1 MRWSI
6 ATLLQDVTF
15 NIWRDYTEGM
25 DPTASVTGAGFI
37 PGGLLEYLD
46 VDVTEGTQYCYLVT
60 QAEGT
65 TETDP
70 SNEACA
76 TPSAPPVVAGPTDL
90 TGSSSGFNVS
100 LSWTPPVMEEGFVEG
115 IGTPSSTRQGGD
127 DISTATVIT
136 ELTQLEGTNVGYFD
150 DYDEDCGSGTSTS
163 GDVVY
168 AFTPTATMAVDLSTC
183 YSDYDTKIFVYEN
196 EAGNLA
202 STTAGGPA
210 SACSDDNIWPGETDE
225 APCTAWTSY
234 IGGLLMT
241 AGNTYYIVLDGWN
254 GEEGNYVLDF
264 YPMIHC

>member
-1 MRWSI
+1 MLEYI
-6 ATLLQDVTF
+6 DIDVT
-15 NIWRDYTEGM
+15 
-25 DPTASVTGAGFI
+25 A
-37 PGGLLEYLD
+37 
-46 VDVTEGTQYCYLVT
+46 GTQYCYLVT
-60 QAEGT
+60 QVEGT
-65 TETDP
+65 FETQP

-168 AFTPTATMAVDLSTC
+168 SFTPTETMAVDLTLVIQTTIQK
-183 YSDYDTKIFVYEN
+183 YLYTKMKQVTLQVPLLVVQHLLVVMII
-196 EAGNLA
+196 LA
-202 STTAGGPA
+202 RR
-210 SACSDDNIWPGETDE
+210 DR
-225 APCTAWTSY
+225 
-234 IGGLLMT
+234 
-241 AGNTYYIVLDGWN
+241 
-254 GEEGNYVLDF
+254 
-264 YPMIHC
+264 